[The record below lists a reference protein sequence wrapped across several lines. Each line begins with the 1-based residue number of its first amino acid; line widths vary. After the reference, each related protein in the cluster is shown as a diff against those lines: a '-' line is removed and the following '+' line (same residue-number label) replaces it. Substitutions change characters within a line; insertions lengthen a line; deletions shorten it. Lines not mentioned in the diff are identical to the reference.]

1 VLNVALKSTYPG
13 PRIQNPRINAASVFP
28 NGCGPAVQ
36 LFLEEF
42 PLMTSVRRFAWS
54 GVAAAASLCLSCLT
68 PFQSNLHAQERPADQ
83 PQTRQ
88 QGRPGGEEQ
97 KEAGKEAPKET
108 PIPPE
113 KNSVTHHELSLG
125 GKSLKYTATAG
136 TLLIRDEEDKP
147 YGSIF
152 YVAYTLDGA
161 EAATRPVSFL
171 YNGGPG
177 SATLWLHM
185 GSFSP
190 VRIETDSPKATAG
203 PPFKL
208 VPNQYSLLDKSDLVF
223 IDAPLT
229 GYSRAVGKGT
239 AKDFFGVDQDLKAFD
254 RFISRYI
261 SVNQRWNSPKFLI
274 GESYGTTRSAGL
286 SDLLAEDGIQL
297 NGIVLISSILN
308 YGVRSPGY
316 DTQYIINLP
325 SYAAAAWYFNKV
337 QNKTPDIA
345 AWVQQAREFA
355 SGAYAQALFQGDK
368 LSGEQLDSVAKEMN
382 RLTGLSVDYIKE
394 ANLRVSPTRFRKEVL
409 RTDRKTLGRYD
420 MRFEGEDVDAA
431 GENPSYD
438 ASDSGIS
445 GAFVA
450 AIHDYLEREL
460 KFESTDMYRPTAY
473 NMTGGQWDFHHRPP
487 GGGGP
492 GGPGNQQVQPYV
504 AGDLASAMRKNPHL
518 RVFSA
523 NGYFDLATPFFGTEF
538 DLEHMNLE
546 PELRGNVQ
554 FGYYPSGHMI
564 YLNVEALHK
573 LKDDLAAFIDKSS
586 K

>member
-1 VLNVALKSTYPG
+1 
-13 PRIQNPRINAASVFP
+13 
-28 NGCGPAVQ
+28 
-36 LFLEEF
+36 
-42 PLMTSVRRFAWS
+42 MTGMRHLISS
-54 GVAAAASLCLSCLT
+54 GLAAAALLCVSYLPTLQ
-68 PFQSNLHAQERPADQ
+68 PNAMAQEQPAAQ
-83 PQTRQ
+83 PQRQ
-88 QGRPGGEEQ
+88 HAGGEEQ
-97 KEAGKEAPKET
+97 KEPAKET
-108 PIPPE
+108 PVPPE
-113 KNSVTHHELSLG
+113 KSSVTHHELSQG

-161 EAATRPVSFL
+161 DPTTRPVSFL

-208 VPNQYSLLDKSDLVF
+208 VPNQYSLLDKTDMVF

-229 GYSRAVGKGT
+229 GYSRAVGKAQ
-239 AKDFFGVDQDLKAFD
+239 AKDFVGVDQDLKAFD
-254 RFISRYI
+254 RFIARYI
-261 SVNQRWNSPKFLI
+261 TVNQRWNSPKFLI

-286 SDLLAEDGIQL
+286 SDLLAEDGVQL

-308 YGVRSPGY
+308 YAIRSPGY
-316 DTQYIINLP
+316 DTIYVDNLP
-325 SYAAAAWYFNKV
+325 SYAAAAWYFDKV
-337 QNKTPDIA
+337 QNKPKDVAT
-345 AWVQQAREFA
+345 WVQQAREFA
-355 SGAYAQALFQGDK
+355 AGPYAEALFKGDK
-368 LSGEQLDSVAKEMN
+368 LPAEQLDSVAKEMS

-394 ANLRVSPTRFRKEVL
+394 ANLRVSPTRFRKEVM
-409 RTDRKTLGRYD
+409 RADRKTLGRYD

-438 ASDSGIS
+438 PSDSGIS

-460 KFESTDMYRPTAY
+460 KYETTDTYRPSAG
-473 NMTGGQWDFHHRPP
+473 NIGQWDWHHRPP
-487 GGGGP
+487 GGGP
-492 GGPGNQQVQPYV
+492 GMMGTQLQPYV
-504 AGDLASAMRKNPHL
+504 AGDLGAAMRKNPHL

-523 NGYFDLATPFFGTEF
+523 NGYFDLATPFFATEY
-538 DLEHMNLE
+538 DLDHMNLE

-573 LKDDLAAFIDKSS
+573 LKDDLAAFIDKAS
-586 K
+586 KP